1 MTAPP
6 TFGTYTEPETGDQ
19 FKPAENYNVP
29 LLVKVRQRKE
39 GIVTTNTPEGGPGV
53 ICDVVNLTTN
63 EVLRSVLWMGGAIVD
78 GLTPFANGAPL
89 VIRFEPRKSNS
100 GRTYPSPVNAAE
112 WHPHAAAYYQ
122 QHGDPFAPQFGSVTP
137 AVPAVPP
144 PPPVPAPP
152 AVPVPAQATLPAS
165 PLGPPAAIPVPGA
178 APTATASQIAAMQNA
193 GLDTSAFTVVP
204 G

>member
-6 TFGTYTEPETGDQ
+6 PFGTYTEPETGDQ

-29 LLVKVRQRKE
+29 LIVKVKQRKE

-53 ICDVVNLTTN
+53 ICDVVNLTTS
-63 EVLRSVLWMGGAIVD
+63 EVLRNVLWMGGAIVD
-78 GLTPFANGAPL
+78 GLTPFVNGSPL
-89 VIRFEPRKSNS
+89 VIRFEPRKSSS

-112 WHPHAAAYYQ
+112 YHPHASAYYA

-137 AVPAVPP
+137 A
-144 PPPVPAPP
+144 PPPVPPVPTAPAAPAAPAPAALPASAPP
-152 AVPVPAQATLPAS
+152 AVPA
-165 PLGPPAAIPVPGA
+165 GK
-178 APTATASQIAAMQNA
+178 PTATAAQLAAMQAA